1 MSEEDHEHPYFL
13 IITPIIL
20 RYKTTW
26 LFNDF
31 VIITLLKNSFLY
43 NFTSRYFGI
52 FHNIE
57 ILNNV

>member
-20 RYKTTW
+20 RYETTRF
-26 LFNDF
+26 FNDF
-31 VIITLLKNSFLY
+31 VIITLLKN
-43 NFTSRYFGI
+43 FGI